1 MIQFH
6 VVVKLFIGEG
16 RELTYS
22 RAAAEYQEEEEEE
35 EEEEELEDSL
45 YNAIGNK
52 CSFAIQQQQR
62 RQQQQ
67 RQ

>member
-35 EEEEELEDSL
+35 EEEELEDSL

-52 CSFAIQQQQR
+52 CSFAIQQQQ
-62 RQQQQ
+62 Q